1 MKKSTFLMSLF
12 SNISK
17 RSGEAY
23 FSATFKG
30 SEPLLIRPG
39 DRVTLVKSSKT
50 ASNGSEI
57 WSLLKDDPQTADDDR
72 VDESTNN
79 VAHRSYAPADKGVQE
94 RGWTRDQDE
103 IPF

>member
-17 RSGEAY
+17 RSGDPY

-30 SEPLLIRPG
+30 SEPLVIKPG

-57 WSLLKDDPQTADDDR
+57 WSLLKDDPSTPDEDR
-72 VDESTNN
+72 VDESTSN
-79 VAHRSYAPADKGVQE
+79 VAHRGYAPADKGAQE
-94 RGWTRDQDE
+94 RGWSRDQDE